1 MCSMLEPFNTNVW
14 MFKDLQMYTQ
24 QKILTILENQL
35 RLNEKLK
42 RIEQTSFKI
51 KEASIDQLIAAEQEI
66 STLLSAAKVTCLLL
80 LGQFP

>member
-14 MFKDLQMYTQ
+14 MSKDLQMYTQ

-66 STLLSAAKVTCLLL
+66 SALELPCFLLL
-80 LGQFP
+80 KWHVCYC

>member
-1 MCSMLEPFNTNVW
+1 MCSMLEPVNSNAW
-14 MFKDLQMYTQ
+14 KFKDLQMYTQ

-35 RLNEKLK
+35 RLKEKLK

-66 STLLSAAKVTCLLL
+66 STLELPCFLLL
-80 LGQFP
+80 K

>member
-1 MCSMLEPFNTNVW
+1 MCSMLEPVNTNVW
-14 MFKDLQMYTQ
+14 KFKDVQMHTQ

-51 KEASIDQLIAAEQEI
+51 KEASIDQLIAAEQEMLKN
-66 STLLSAAKVTCLLL
+66 TAAKVTCLLL
-80 LGQFP
+80 LSQFP

>member
-14 MFKDLQMYTQ
+14 MSKDLQMYTQ
-24 QKILTILENQL
+24 QNILTILENQL

-66 STLLSAAKVTCLLL
+66 SALLSAAKVTCLLL